1 MSRWLTQVKPRLKY
15 TSLTSIHPFIHVSSV
30 SLSLTHTS
38 IYMHGHTHTYT
49 HTHFKTTYTEHFHLE
64 AFQVTELI
72 CLKTEDMFS
81 LSLQCASSQFSQMSE
96 WCFLHHV
103 TQGKNKGTVPFIPS
117 PSLSL
122 SLFNCTSIVPVLLVL
137 SSLCQVF
144 SSINVSFFKVFNAL
158 SPLLTFQTIFFY
170 NVRGHKSNHVIFLL
184 KVHHS
189 LPTFTYQANA
199 QTEVMKRTRRLFMN

>member
-1 MSRWLTQVKPRLKY
+1 MMFWNFAIHSCDGYNHGQYAQVTYTGETQTEIHK
-15 TSLTSIHPFIHVSSV
+15 SHIHSSIHSCLL
-30 SLSLTHTS
+30 SLSHTHTHIY
-38 IYMHGHTHTYT
+38 IYMHRHTHTHT

-64 AFQVTELI
+64 DCQVTELI

-81 LSLQCASSQFSQMSE
+81 LSLQCSSSRFSQMSE

-122 SLFNCTSIVPVLLVL
+122 SLFNCTSTMPVLLVL

-144 SSINVSFFKVFNAL
+144 SSIDVSFFKVFNAL

-170 NVRGHKSNHVIFLL
+170 NVSGLFLIQIQSCYFL
-184 KVHHS
+184 
-189 LPTFTYQANA
+189 T
-199 QTEVMKRTRRLFMN
+199 